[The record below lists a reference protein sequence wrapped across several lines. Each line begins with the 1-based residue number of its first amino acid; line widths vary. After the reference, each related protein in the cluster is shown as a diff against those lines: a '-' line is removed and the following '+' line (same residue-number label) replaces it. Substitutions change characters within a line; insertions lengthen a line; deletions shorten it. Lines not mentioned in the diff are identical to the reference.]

1 MKKELDMVVAA
12 RDLALKAHK
21 GQFRKDGKT
30 PYFNHVAAVALM
42 VDPNNLENV
51 TTAFLHDILE
61 DTPMSSK
68 DLSDLGFTDSIVD
81 AVLLLTKF
89 DHAPYMEYLKGIKE
103 NPIARA
109 VKIAD
114 MKHNLSCDP
123 SAKQKEKYAK
133 GLEYLQ
139 N

>member
-1 MKKELDMVVAA
+1 MNNELEMIIAA
-12 RDLALKAHK
+12 RDLAFESHK
-21 GQFRKDGKT
+21 GQFRRDGKT
-30 PYFNHVAAVALM
+30 PYFNHVAAVSLM
-42 VDPNNLENV
+42 VDPNNPDNV

-61 DTPMSSK
+61 DTPLSSK
-68 DLSDLGFTDSIVD
+68 TLSDMGFPDRIVE
-81 AVLLLTKF
+81 AVLLLTRF
-89 DHAPYMEYLKGIKE
+89 DHDPYMDYLKGIKA

-123 SAKQKEKYAK
+123 TVKQKEKYAK

-139 N
+139 S